1 MNRSRGVAPVIGTI
15 LVVAVVVVIATITG
29 YYTLVTLDRL
39 ENPPPQA
46 VINSVQDKGS
56 VVSPSDFNDSEPNN
70 QNNISVTFTHAS
82 GSMIAKD
89 RLSVDVN
96 GYDAY
101 DVYSNKSWE
110 TLGRNPIQSNLSAG
124 NSFRV
129 VVYGSVDTDGS
140 ETETPSHFHNTGTLD
155 EDVRTSNQNEMANE
169 LRTGDVVRIRWTSP
183 SGLNSYILEEV
194 TIK

>member
-29 YYTLVTLDRL
+29 YYALVTLDRL

-56 VVSPSDFNDSEPNN
+56 VVSPSNFNNSEPNN
-70 QNNISVTFTHAS
+70 QNNISVKFTHAS
-82 GSMIAKD
+82 GSKIAKD

-101 DVYSNKSWE
+101 DVYSNQSWE

-140 ETETPSHFHNTGTLD
+140 ETGTPSYFHDSGTLN
-155 EDVRTSNQNEMANE
+155 EDVRISNQNEMANE

-183 SGLNSYILEEV
+183 SGLNSYILEEF